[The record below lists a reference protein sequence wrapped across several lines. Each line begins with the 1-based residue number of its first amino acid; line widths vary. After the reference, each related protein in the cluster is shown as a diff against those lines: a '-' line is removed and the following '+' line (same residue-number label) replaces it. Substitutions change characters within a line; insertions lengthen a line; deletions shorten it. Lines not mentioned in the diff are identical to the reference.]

1 MKYILLATLAI
12 ISIKQAYTQN
22 QSFNFE
28 GETLKYNA
36 KYGFIKGGEVIISSK
51 KVKWDE
57 KDCYDVKIDMYAIG
71 IVDDIF
77 HFHDVFRSFFST
89 ETMKPYKFVR
99 NANEGGYRQYEEVT
113 YHDDYV
119 ESSIKGRFETSER
132 FYDIVSGIFALRSYN
147 WDKLKPNDVLI
158 FPIYFDE
165 KINNTRVVYRG
176 KEQIKQRGKVY
187 KCHKFT
193 PIFSGIKMFS
203 KEGVAIYFT
212 DDYKRRPVLIKV
224 NFRVGSFKVEIVD

>member
-57 KDCYDVKIDMYAIG
+57 
-71 IVDDIF
+71 
-77 HFHDVFRSFFST
+77 
-89 ETMKPYKFVR
+89 
-99 NANEGGYRQYEEVT
+99 N
-113 YHDDYV
+113 
-119 ESSIKGRFETSER
+119 
-132 FYDIVSGIFALRSYN
+132 
-147 WDKLKPNDVLI
+147 KLKPNDVLI